1 MKKLELTK
9 KQKTVA
15 YSIAAVICVVDLLL
29 FGAVELL
36 NATEP
41 SNAETSDNPVSQG
54 EQDNGQ
60 GEQTAQGNGQIAQSN
75 QSQGSIEIAND
86 SYVSAEF
93 EKIYETPGV
102 EGVFYVSLNVQNK
115 TDKTI
120 WVYLDKASVNKESV
134 SMVSTGVPLYIAP
147 GNSGRTGF
155 IFPMAQLSINSASDV
170 RNITFDLVAA
180 DEATLDEIDRVKG
193 ISIDL

>member
-1 MKKLELTK
+1 MKTEK
-9 KQKTVA
+9 KKFT
-15 YSIAAVICVVDLLL
+15 AA
-29 FGAVELL
+29 
-36 NATEP
+36 
-41 SNAETSDNPVSQG
+41 
-54 EQDNGQ
+54 
-60 GEQTAQGNGQIAQSN
+60 QIAGGVIGGLAVGAMLSMPMWFIGSGDEQGSAQDKQTQT

-86 SYVSAEF
+86 GYVSAEF
-93 EKIYETPGV
+93 EKIYEAPGV

-115 TDKTI
+115 TGKTI
-120 WVYLDKASVNKESV
+120 WVYMDKASVNKESV

-170 RNITFDLVAA
+170 RNITFDLVTA

>member
-1 MKKLELTK
+1 MKTEK
-9 KQKTVA
+9 KKFT
-15 YSIAAVICVVDLLL
+15 AA
-29 FGAVELL
+29 
-36 NATEP
+36 
-41 SNAETSDNPVSQG
+41 
-54 EQDNGQ
+54 
-60 GEQTAQGNGQIAQSN
+60 QIAGGVIGGLAVGAMLSMPMWFIGSGDEQGSAQDKQTQT

-86 SYVSAEF
+86 GYVSAEF
-93 EKIYETPGV
+93 EKIYEAPGV

-120 WVYLDKASVNKESV
+120 WAYLDKASVNKESV

-155 IFPMAQLSINSASDV
+155 IFPMAQLSIDSASDV

-180 DEATLDEIDRVKG
+180 DEATLNEIDRVKG

>member
-1 MKKLELTK
+1 MKKETSK
-9 KQKTVA
+9 VRIIGSAIAGVVA
-15 YSIAAVICVVDLLL
+15 GTIVVLSL
-29 FGAVELL
+29 FGRMDVGG
-36 NATEP
+36 
-41 SNAETSDNPVSQG
+41 VSG
-54 EQDNGQ
+54 EQAQDK
-60 GEQTAQGNGQIAQSN
+60 QTQT

-93 EKIYETPGV
+93 EKIYEAPGV

-155 IFPMAQLSINSASDV
+155 IFPMAQLSVDSASDV

-180 DEATLDEIDRVKG
+180 DEATLNEIDRVKG

>member
-1 MKKLELTK
+1 MKKEISKARMIGSAIAGVVAGAIVVLSLSGRMDVGGVSGERAQAEQAQD
-9 KQKTVA
+9 KQT
-15 YSIAAVICVVDLLL
+15 
-29 FGAVELL
+29 
-36 NATEP
+36 
-41 SNAETSDNPVSQG
+41 
-54 EQDNGQ
+54 
-60 GEQTAQGNGQIAQSN
+60 QT

-102 EGVFYVSLNVQNK
+102 DGVFYVSLNVQNK

-155 IFPMAQLSINSASDV
+155 IFPMAQLSVDSASDV

>member
-1 MKKLELTK
+1 MKKEK
-9 KQKTVA
+9 KKFT
-15 YSIAAVICVVDLLL
+15 AA
-29 FGAVELL
+29 
-36 NATEP
+36 
-41 SNAETSDNPVSQG
+41 
-54 EQDNGQ
+54 
-60 GEQTAQGNGQIAQSN
+60 QIAGGVIGGLAVGAMLSMPMWFIGSGDEQGSAQDKQTQTQTQT

-86 SYVSAEF
+86 GYVSAEF
-93 EKIYETPGV
+93 EKIYEAPGV

-155 IFPMAQLSINSASDV
+155 IFPMAQLSIDSASDV

-180 DEATLDEIDRVKG
+180 DEATLNEIDRVKK

>member
-1 MKKLELTK
+1 MKK
-9 KQKTVA
+9 
-15 YSIAAVICVVDLLL
+15 
-29 FGAVELL
+29 
-36 NATEP
+36 
-41 SNAETSDNPVSQG
+41 ETSKVRIIGSAIAGVVAGAIVVLSLSGRMDVGGVSV
-54 EQDNGQ
+54 EQAQDK
-60 GEQTAQGNGQIAQSN
+60 QTQT

-93 EKIYETPGV
+93 EKIYEAPGID
-102 EGVFYVSLNVQNK
+102 GVFYVSLNVQNK
-115 TDKTI
+115 TGKTI

-147 GNSGRTGF
+147 GNSGGTGF

-170 RNITFDLVAA
+170 RNITFDLVTA

>member
-1 MKKLELTK
+1 MKTEK
-9 KQKTVA
+9 KKFT
-15 YSIAAVICVVDLLL
+15 AA
-29 FGAVELL
+29 
-36 NATEP
+36 
-41 SNAETSDNPVSQG
+41 
-54 EQDNGQ
+54 
-60 GEQTAQGNGQIAQSN
+60 QIAGGVIGGLAVGAMLSMPMWFIGSGDEQGSAQDKQTQT
-75 QSQGSIEIAND
+75 QSQGSIEIADD

-93 EKIYETPGV
+93 EKIYEAPGV

-170 RNITFDLVAA
+170 RNITFDLVTA
-180 DEATLDEIDRVKG
+180 DEATLNEIDRVKG

>member
-1 MKKLELTK
+1 MKTEK
-9 KQKTVA
+9 KKFT
-15 YSIAAVICVVDLLL
+15 AA
-29 FGAVELL
+29 
-36 NATEP
+36 
-41 SNAETSDNPVSQG
+41 
-54 EQDNGQ
+54 
-60 GEQTAQGNGQIAQSN
+60 QIAGGVIGGLAVGAMLSMPMWFIGSGDEQGSAQDKQTQT

-93 EKIYETPGV
+93 EKIYEAPGV

-170 RNITFDLVAA
+170 RNITFDLVTA

>member
-1 MKKLELTK
+1 MKKEISK
-9 KQKTVA
+9 ARMIGSAIAGVVA
-15 YSIAAVICVVDLLL
+15 GAIVVLSL
-29 FGAVELL
+29 FGRMDVGGV
-36 NATEP
+36 N
-41 SNAETSDNPVSQG
+41 G
-54 EQDNGQ
+54 ERAQV
-60 GEQTAQGNGQIAQSN
+60 EQTQDK
-75 QSQGSIEIAND
+75 QGSIEIAND
-86 SYVSAEF
+86 GYVSAEF

-102 EGVFYVSLNVQNK
+102 EGVFYVSLNMQNK

-155 IFPMAQLSINSASDV
+155 IFPMAQLSIESASDV

>member
-1 MKKLELTK
+1 MKTEK
-9 KQKTVA
+9 KKFT
-15 YSIAAVICVVDLLL
+15 AA
-29 FGAVELL
+29 
-36 NATEP
+36 
-41 SNAETSDNPVSQG
+41 
-54 EQDNGQ
+54 
-60 GEQTAQGNGQIAQSN
+60 QIAGGVIGGLAVGAMLSMPMWFIGSGDEQGSAQDKQTQT

-86 SYVSAEF
+86 GYVSAEF
-93 EKIYETPGV
+93 EKIYEAPGV

-120 WVYLDKASVNKESV
+120 WVYLDKASVNKASVSKESV

-155 IFPMAQLSINSASDV
+155 IFPMAQLSIESASDV

>member
-1 MKKLELTK
+1 MKKEISK
-9 KQKTVA
+9 ARMIGSAIAGVVA
-15 YSIAAVICVVDLLL
+15 GAIVVLSLSGRMDV
-29 FGAVELL
+29 GG
-36 NATEP
+36 
-41 SNAETSDNPVSQG
+41 VSG
-54 EQDNGQ
+54 ERVQV
-60 GEQTAQGNGQIAQSN
+60 EQT
-75 QSQGSIEIAND
+75 QSQGSIEIASD

-102 EGVFYVSLNVQNK
+102 KDVFYVSLNVQNK

-170 RNITFDLVAA
+170 RNITFDLIAA
-180 DEATLDEIDRVKG
+180 DEATLNEIDRVKG